1 MTPVPPSASPSPADS
16 SPYITLA
23 QFLKK
28 LQLADS
34 GGAAKHLARSGAAQ
48 VNGAAENRPGRK
60 LRAGDTVTIKGQ
72 RHVVSLERDED
83 EDGDED
89 DDQDEKRATPG
100 KGSGKP

>member
-1 MTPVPPSASPSPADS
+1 MSDQPPKSATPDASAH
-16 SPYITLA
+16 ITLA

-60 LRAGDTVTIKGQ
+60 LRAGDVVTIKGQ
-72 RHVVSLERDED
+72 RHIVSLERKEAADA
-83 EDGDED
+83 ED
-89 DDQDEKRATPG
+89 DAAEHPSA
-100 KGSGKP
+100 